1 MNYISIE
8 PSINR
13 KEVDMYYG
21 EYFDWLCGI
30 INSKPGIYDILI
42 HELYSMDFF
51 WVIELDSNRAE
62 DGLILRGEFHDSQDE
77 LNRFENK
84 PCSVLEALIG
94 LSIKMNYIMDDD
106 DRGDRTRIWFWEMID
121 NLGLSNFTDSEIDG
135 GFGIGLSKINEIHD
149 ICSIWMN
156 REFDYSGNGS
166 PFPLNNPYEDQRK
179 LHMIAQL
186 NEYIL
191 EKHMFEDEIL

>member
-30 INSKPGIYDILI
+30 INSKPGMYDILI

-77 LNRFENK
+77 
-84 PCSVLEALIG
+84 
-94 LSIKMNYIMDDD
+94 
-106 DRGDRTRIWFWEMID
+106 
-121 NLGLSNFTDSEIDG
+121 
-135 GFGIGLSKINEIHD
+135 
-149 ICSIWMN
+149 ICHK
-156 REFDYSGNGS
+156 E
-166 PFPLNNPYEDQRK
+166 
-179 LHMIAQL
+179 
-186 NEYIL
+186 
-191 EKHMFEDEIL
+191 